1 MTQQSSPASVPGHKV
16 RFFVLADADELAAY
30 YLRNEEFHREWS
42 PIQPPVFFSAEF
54 QRERLRMANHL
65 RDEGREYR
73 FGIFAE
79 QPYGKVIGTISLSAV
94 ERGVFQNGR
103 LGYSVDAGYER
114 RGVMTSSLREV
125 MRFAFKELNLHRL
138 EANLMPRNIASRRV
152 MEKCG
157 FTKVGFSP
165 KMVMINGVWE
175 DHDMYMMLVDDF
187 SHIS

>member
-1 MTQQSSPASVPGHKV
+1 MSNPSSSVPAHKV
-16 RFFVLADADELAAY
+16 RLLVLADADELTAY
-30 YLRNEEFHREWS
+30 YIRNEAFHREWS
-42 PIQPPVFFSAEF
+42 PVPPTMFFLAEY

-79 QPYGKVIGTISLSAV
+79 QPRGKVIGTISLSAV

-103 LGYSVDAGYER
+103 LGYSVDFECQRQGI
-114 RGVMTSSLREV
+114 MTASLKEV
-125 MRFAFKELNLHRL
+125 MRFAFNDLNLHRL

-157 FTKVGFSP
+157 FTKVGYSP
-165 KMVMINGVWE
+165 RMVMINGVWE
-175 DHDMYMMLVDDF
+175 DHEMYMALADTF
-187 SHIS
+187 TG